1 MAIVIV
7 GEQLKGR
14 IRLEDIVSYFRSYY
28 EGRRAAGLVVE
39 KKNSIFAKGGYTDKE
54 AERNSIQ
61 REHCELHLL
70 TKGGTS
76 NHEDRGK
83 IRQIRQHRHMT
94 QRELGEKIGLGK
106 NRANRIAQY
115 EMGYRTPE
123 RDQLNKIAH
132 ALNVLE
138 EMFSLEADETL
149 QASLHNL
156 LWLDQDDTTLIELSL
171 QNQESWSRPCNQT
184 EKGCV
189 AIVIHDEAVQNFLG
203 DWRTEKSLLEDGAI
217 TQEDYFDWKICTPRC

>member
-1 MAIVIV
+1 
-7 GEQLKGR
+7 
-14 IRLEDIVSYFRSYY
+14 
-28 EGRRAAGLVVE
+28 
-39 KKNSIFAKGGYTDKE
+39 
-54 AERNSIQ
+54 
-61 REHCELHLL
+61 
-70 TKGGTS
+70 
-76 NHEDRGK
+76 
-83 IRQIRQHRHMT
+83 MT

-149 QASLHNL
+149 QALLHNL

-189 AIVIHDEAVQNFLG
+189 IHDEAVQNFLG
-203 DWRTEKSLLEDGAI
+203 DWRTEKSLLEAGAI